1 MEGLDY
7 MLEQSKN
14 TVVPMSVQAHARSCF
29 KLHVFSDAST
39 LGLCAAIY
47 VVEYINT
54 KPILQHLH
62 AAKPRIAPKGQSIPR
77 LELTDALMLAELQS
91 NILVSLENHPIKSCH
106 YWVDSTTV
114 LYWLVT
120 KGPWTCYV
128 RNRVKWIEAL
138 SNGDWKYV
146 STKENPSDL
155 GTRGVKAERL
165 KRFWYEGRSWL
176 GNEKDWST
184 QPILIGTRDTQVET
198 IKVKEKVKVT
208 IATMDDN
215 RSHFITNM
223 TSGFTYRKLLRITG

>member
-62 AAKPRIAPKGQSIPR
+62 AAKPRTAPKGQSIPR

-91 NILVSLENHPIKSCH
+91 NILVSWRTIQSNHATTG
-106 YWVDSTTV
+106 STAQ
-114 LYWLVT
+114 LYYIGWL
-120 KGPWTCYV
+120 
-128 RNRVKWIEAL
+128 
-138 SNGDWKYV
+138 
-146 STKENPSDL
+146 
-155 GTRGVKAERL
+155 L
-165 KRFWYEGRSWL
+165 KDHGLAMSE
-176 GNEKDWST
+176 
-184 QPILIGTRDTQVET
+184 IG
-198 IKVKEKVKVT
+198 
-208 IATMDDN
+208 
-215 RSHFITNM
+215 
-223 TSGFTYRKLLRITG
+223 